1 MLLLLIT
8 SHHESLMPE
17 VHRDLFMQL
26 GLCVCVCV
34 CVCICALYIR
44 KENFRTFKNQCL
56 PS

>member
-1 MLLLLIT
+1 MLPLLIT

-17 VHRDLFMQL
+17 VHHVSVYAVRSM
-26 GLCVCVCV
+26 CV

-44 KENFRTFKNQCL
+44 KENFPTFKNQFL

>member
-34 CVCICALYIR
+34 YVSVLY
-44 KENFRTFKNQCL
+44 T
-56 PS
+56 